1 MYKSIPQQQ
10 PNTFASQEKLKP
22 VSAHALYMALPA
34 IPPTETEVIVRKHSA
49 QGISTDKE
57 LWTVSPENYAKM
69 PVFDWYQV
77 FNMVGVT
84 LPPPPTKA
92 EKDAAKRARKSA
104 EKAAQWAAWSAS
116 ASSSK

>member
-1 MYKSIPQQQ
+1 M
-10 PNTFASQEKLKP
+10 
-22 VSAHALYMALPA
+22 SAQALYTALPS
-34 IPPTETEVIVRKHSA
+34 ISPTTTEVIMRKRDA
-49 QGISTDKE
+49 QGVLTTKE
-57 LWTVSPENYAKM
+57 LWTVSPDDYAKM

-77 FNMVGVT
+77 FNMVGVA

-116 ASSSK
+116 ASASSSK

>member
-1 MYKSIPQQQ
+1 M
-10 PNTFASQEKLKP
+10 
-22 VSAHALYMALPA
+22 SAQALYTALPC
-34 IPPTETEVIVRKHSA
+34 ISPTATEVIVPKRDA
-49 QGISTDKE
+49 QGVVTDKE
-57 LWTVSPENYAKM
+57 LWTVSPEDYAKM

-104 EKAAQWAAWSAS
+104 EKAAQWASCSAS
-116 ASSSK
+116 AASSSK